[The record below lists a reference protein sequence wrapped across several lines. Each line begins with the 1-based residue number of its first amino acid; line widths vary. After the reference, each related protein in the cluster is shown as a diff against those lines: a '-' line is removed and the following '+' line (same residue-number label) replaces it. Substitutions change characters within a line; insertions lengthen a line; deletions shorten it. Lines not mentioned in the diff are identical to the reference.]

1 MYFPFPEKASVQKSF
16 SDSSC
21 FQNNL
26 SEKQAALA
34 TAKSELEKANAAVE
48 NLNANAQEKAAALS
62 KAQATLDEKQAELKT
77 AKDKLATSSATLQR
91 LTNAY
96 NAAKQDTAKKQVA
109 LTQANQALTA
119 AKNRVAALT
128 NASANLAKAKAERA
142 TAFAKLT
149 AAKAALS
156 TERAKLVELS
166 AKRDKLTSEYT
177 TVQTAFDNYMKAKA
191 DKERQTQ
198 LAKEFANITSKG
210 LTPVPVYDVDGKVIA
225 FTTQE
230 QAAQTVAQ
238 VPVNYGQT
246 KAEKQ
251 APVQEADS
259 LPETGES
266 TAAGFSLV
274 GLFMTLLAFLGFVD
288 RRTRRN

>member
-1 MYFPFPEKASVQKSF
+1 M
-16 SDSSC
+16 
-21 FQNNL
+21 
-26 SEKQAALA
+26 
-34 TAKSELEKANAAVE
+34 
-48 NLNANAQEKAAALS
+48 
-62 KAQATLDEKQAELKT
+62 
-77 AKDKLATSSATLQR
+77 QR

-119 AKNRVAALT
+119 AKNRLAALT
-128 NASANLAKAKAERA
+128 NASGNLAKAKAERA

-149 AAKAALS
+149 AAKGALS

-191 DKERQTQ
+191 DKELQTQ

-210 LTPVPVYDVDGKVIA
+210 LTPVPVYDVDGKVVA

-230 QAAQTVAQ
+230 KAAQPATQ
-238 VPVNYGQT
+238 IPVNYGQT

-251 APVQEADS
+251 VPVQEADS

>member
-1 MYFPFPEKASVQKSF
+1 MP
-16 SDSSC
+16 
-21 FQNNL
+21 
-26 SEKQAALA
+26 
-34 TAKSELEKANAAVE
+34 T
-48 NLNANAQEKAAALS
+48 
-62 KAQATLDEKQAELKT
+62 TLL
-77 AKDKLATSSATLQR
+77 
-91 LTNAY
+91 
-96 NAAKQDTAKKQVA
+96 KQDTAKKQVA

-149 AAKAALS
+149 AAKGALS

-251 APVQEADS
+251 APVQAADS

>member
-1 MYFPFPEKASVQKSF
+1 MTCLTNGRKKTQSELTALKATASKLAAAQT
-16 SDSSC
+16 
-21 FQNNL
+21 NL
-26 SEKQAALA
+26 SEKQAAL
-34 TAKSELEKANAAVE
+34 
-48 NLNANAQEKAAALS
+48 
-62 KAQATLDEKQAELKT
+62 KQAK
-77 AKDKLATSSATLQR
+77 
-91 LTNAY
+91 
-96 NAAKQDTAKKQVA
+96 
-109 LTQANQALTA
+109 QALA
-119 AKNRVAALT
+119 FAKNRVAALT

-142 TAFAKLT
+142 MAFAKLT
-149 AAKAALS
+149 AAKGALS

-198 LAKEFANITSKG
+198 LSKEFAKITSKG
-210 LTPVPVYDVDGKVIA
+210 LTPVSIYDVDGKVVA
-225 FTTQE
+225 LTTQE
-230 QAAQTVAQ
+230 KAIQT
-238 VPVNYGQT
+238 N
-246 KAEKQ
+246 AEKRV
-251 APVQEADS
+251 PVQEADS

>member
-1 MYFPFPEKASVQKSF
+1 M
-16 SDSSC
+16 
-21 FQNNL
+21 
-26 SEKQAALA
+26 
-34 TAKSELEKANAAVE
+34 EKANAAVE

-128 NASANLAKAKAERA
+128 NASGNLAKAKAERA
-142 TAFAKLT
+142 TAFAKFT

-251 APVQEADS
+251 APVQAADS